1 MRVLITAVGGRGDVA
16 PFTGLAAALRAA
28 GHSVTIAGQPEY
40 KSLVV
45 GCGLEFRQLPGTRGM
60 FDDPRWVRGSG
71 GAASAVGAIRLT
83 MRVMTEHVRAVHAGM
98 VAVAA
103 EIKPDVLALTG
114 VATLGGYHVAEG
126 LGLPGLELVLQPA
139 HPTADFPPSFV
150 TGRSLGGF
158 GNRVAGRAVD
168 AGMNIGVTGPVR
180 KIRREL
186 GLPRLRAREALFG
199 PPEARRLPV
208 CYGFSPAVVPRPAD
222 WPESCVVA
230 GYWWPQRPQSWTP
243 PPELEEF
250 LNSGAPP
257 VFFGF
262 GDLTPA
268 NTAEFIE
275 LAVAA
280 GRQAGVRLVIQA
292 EQTGAFERQADQR
305 IADDFFVIGDMPHDW
320 LFPRMAALVHHAGA
334 GTAAAGLRAG
344 VPAVTVP
351 VLADQPFWAARL
363 AALGT
368 GPPPIPRGRV
378 SAAALGAA
386 IRDAVVRPSYRAR
399 ARAVS
404 TRLAAEDSAAPVISL
419 LARLGGNVSTTKR

>member
-1 MRVLITAVGGRGDVA
+1 MRVLMTAVGGRGDVA
-16 PFTGLAAALRAA
+16 PFTGLAAALSAA
-28 GHSVTIAGQPEY
+28 GHTVTIAGQPEY

-60 FDDPRWVRGSG
+60 FDDPWWVRGG
-71 GAASAVGAIRLT
+71 GGPASAAAAIRLT
-83 MRVMTEHVRAVHAGM
+83 MRVMTEHVRTVHAGM
-98 VAVAA
+98 VAVAR

-114 VATLGGYHVAEG
+114 VATLGGYHVADG

-150 TGRSLGGF
+150 TDRSLGRF

-208 CYGFSPAVVPRPAD
+208 CYGFSTAVVPRPAD
-222 WPESCVVA
+222 WPHSCVVA
-230 GYWWPQRPQSWTP
+230 GYWWPQRPKSWSP

-268 NTAEFIE
+268 NTSEFVE
-275 LAVAA
+275 LAIAA
-280 GRQAGVRLVIQA
+280 GRQAGMRMVIQA
-292 EQTGAFERQADQR
+292 EQTGAFERQANQR
-305 IADDFFVIGDMPHDW
+305 IADDYVVIGDMPHDW

-368 GPPPIPRGRV
+368 GPPPIPRGKL
-378 SAAALGAA
+378 SAAALAGAV
-386 IRDAVVRPSYRAR
+386 RDTVTRPSYRAR
-399 ARAVS
+399 TQAVS
-404 TRLAAEDSAAPVISL
+404 RQLAAEDSAAPVISL
-419 LARLGGNVSTTKR
+419 LARLGRH

>member
-1 MRVLITAVGGRGDVA
+1 
-16 PFTGLAAALRAA
+16 
-28 GHSVTIAGQPEY
+28 VT
-40 KSLVV
+40 
-45 GCGLEFRQLPGTRGM
+45 
-60 FDDPRWVRGSG
+60 D
-71 GAASAVGAIRLT
+71 
-83 MRVMTEHVRAVHAGM
+83 
-98 VAVAA
+98 
-103 EIKPDVLALTG
+103 
-114 VATLGGYHVAEG
+114 
-126 LGLPGLELVLQPA
+126 
-139 HPTADFPPSFV
+139 
-150 TGRSLGGF
+150 RSLGRL

-168 AGMNIGVTGPVR
+168 VGMNIGVTGPVR

-186 GLPRLRAREALFG
+186 GLPRLRAREAFLG

-222 WPESCVVA
+222 WPDSCVVA
-230 GYWWPQRPQSWTP
+230 GYWWPQRPEIWSP
-243 PPELEEF
+243 PPELEQF
-250 LNSGAPP
+250 LSSGPPP

-268 NTAEFIE
+268 NTTEFIE

-280 GRQAGVRLVIQA
+280 GRQAGMRLVIQA
-292 EQTGAFERQADQR
+292 QQTGAFERQADQPS
-305 IADDFFVIGDMPHDW
+305 ADDFVVIGDMPHDW

-344 VPAVTVP
+344 VPAVSVP

-368 GPPPIPRGRV
+368 GPPPIPRARV

-386 IRDAVVRPSYRAR
+386 IRDAVARPSYRTQAK
-399 ARAVS
+399 AVS
-404 TRLAAEDSAAPVISL
+404 RRLAAEDGAAPVIRL